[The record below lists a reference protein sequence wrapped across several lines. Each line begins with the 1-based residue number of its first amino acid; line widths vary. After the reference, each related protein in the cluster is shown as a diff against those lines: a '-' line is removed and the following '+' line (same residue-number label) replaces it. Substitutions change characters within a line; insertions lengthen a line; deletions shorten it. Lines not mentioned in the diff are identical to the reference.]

1 MITPQNP
8 QPVMAPPLTCD
19 DRLRAV
25 EGITALNRSPLL
37 TCGDAAENAQ
47 NGRSRVLR
55 ALEGFCA
62 GKRFQ
67 TLLYLLIPLLSV
79 RLATERAICPPVPRY
94 IPPRHSPHNPQP
106 PQ

>member
-67 TLLYLLIPLLSV
+67 TLLLLTYYLTQREISYGACNL
-79 RLATERAICPPVPRY
+79 PPCSPVHT
-94 IPPRHSPHNPQP
+94 PPPQP
-106 PQ
+106 S